1 METYLECEVEVRKVG
16 TLGGLEHILFQVHVS
31 CFVSLKHSLLV
42 DLFKSVVFTLEVD
55 Q

>member
-16 TLGGLEHILFQVHVS
+16 TLGGLEHILFQVHVP

-55 Q
+55 